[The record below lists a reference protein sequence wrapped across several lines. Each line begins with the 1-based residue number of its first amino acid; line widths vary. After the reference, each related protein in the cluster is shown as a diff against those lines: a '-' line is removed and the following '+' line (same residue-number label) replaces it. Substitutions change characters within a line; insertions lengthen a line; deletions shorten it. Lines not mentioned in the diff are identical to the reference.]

1 MMEVVSFRT
10 RTSNITFV
18 TEFINQ
24 VQRSLGT
31 MAVESGHS
39 LCQYHPPQDSGP
51 FPKAVSSQKF
61 SSSTPRRSAPVAM
74 NVRPSQR
81 GARTRPRMSVLE
93 AYALHAPK
101 KDPEPDV
108 DAPTRGPSTQTS
120 SSAQRSPAPAAGKG
134 RPPQG
139 NAATKARM
147 RVLDAYALHAPKED
161 PESDSDA
168 SSRRSS
174 TRQLSP
180 TYPNVSSDSDIDIFV
195 DDSESDCPRRIKAG
209 SGKKRKRSASPM
221 MGQEERRNRK
231 ALKPSEARDRKP
243 KEEASGFMVRNGS
256 MMRNIIQDTAGGEK
270 RMPPRSQWK
279 KMHDLGRQDLV
290 RRAGLNDM
298 GPEAGS
304 YMSEWDEV
312 RSEAPEGSSL
322 ESRICGA
329 RGPIGGDRYRP

>member
-1 MMEVVSFRT
+1 
-10 RTSNITFV
+10 
-18 TEFINQ
+18 
-24 VQRSLGT
+24 
-31 MAVESGHS
+31 
-39 LCQYHPPQDSGP
+39 
-51 FPKAVSSQKF
+51 
-61 SSSTPRRSAPVAM
+61 
-74 NVRPSQR
+74 
-81 GARTRPRMSVLE
+81 
-93 AYALHAPK
+93 
-101 KDPEPDV
+101 
-108 DAPTRGPSTQTS
+108 
-120 SSAQRSPAPAAGKG
+120 
-134 RPPQG
+134 
-139 NAATKARM
+139 
-147 RVLDAYALHAPKED
+147 
-161 PESDSDA
+161 
-168 SSRRSS
+168 
-174 TRQLSP
+174 
-180 TYPNVSSDSDIDIFV
+180 
-195 DDSESDCPRRIKAG
+195 
-209 SGKKRKRSASPM
+209 M